1 MLGNWQ
7 LANQGADNL
16 VRRSRSPN
24 VTSITKN
31 MATYHVKVKYWEERF
46 STFLIKDISF
56 AKLMQ
61 AIKQNCSPLAHL
73 PASNIRVRY
82 RDEDGD
88 IINLSEDPDDFAFGK
103 MLRSAKEVKDRDYG
117 KIFLQ
122 ASEVD
127 LPLPRKLRRMDA
139 EMPSSSASNEFKSLQ
154 PKHLSFTPTPGAH
167 LATTAAPKNAEK
179 SPLDCQRQEM
189 EENLKVL
196 KVQVTSAKEELEK
209 LNSES
214 RHFQSLSCI
223 RARLCN
229 NCHCRG
235 HTKVKC
241 SKPPCTD
248 ISVCKIIEKH
258 PEHKTKISQLQRE
271 IRFLEN
277 KAQEEETHLKS
288 FTAARERA
296 KSSFFFVTRPRL
308 KAQNQVKYANRSRLD
323 RDLIILQRALKKVP
337 DWCEDEDWRLPM
349 IIDQYENSNVNIYL

>member
-1 MLGNWQ
+1 
-7 LANQGADNL
+7 
-16 VRRSRSPN
+16 
-24 VTSITKN
+24 
-31 MATYHVKVKYWEERF
+31 
-46 STFLIKDISF
+46 
-56 AKLMQ
+56 MQ
-61 AIKQNCSPLAHL
+61 AIKQNCSSLAHL

-88 IINLSEDPDDFAFGK
+88 MINLSEDPDDFAFGE

-127 LPLPRKLRRMDA
+127 SPLPRKLRRMDV
-139 EMPSSSASNEFKSLQ
+139 EMLSSSASNEFKSLQ
-154 PKHLSFTPTPGAH
+154 PKHLSFTSTPGAH
-167 LATTAAPKNAEK
+167 LATTTVLKSAEK

-189 EENLKVL
+189 EENLQVL
-196 KVQVTSAKEELEK
+196 KVQIASAKEELEK

-214 RHFQSLSCI
+214 RHFQSLSDI

-229 NCHCRG
+229 NCHCSG

-248 ISVCKIIEKH
+248 ISVCKIKEKH

-271 IRFLEN
+271 IRSLEN
-277 KAQEEETHLKS
+277 KAHEEETHFKG
-288 FTAARERA
+288 FTAAREHA
-296 KSSFFFVTRPRL
+296 KSSFFFVMRPRL

-323 RDLIILQRALKKVP
+323 RDLILQRALKKVP
-337 DWCEDEDWRLPM
+337 DWCEDEDWKLPM
-349 IIDQYENSNVNIYL
+349 IIEQYENSNVNIYL